1 MEPRIMVPQPRWTIP
16 INMRSRD
23 KPMLDAALEIA
34 KIEGLDLTSIF
45 RNALQEYITS
55 RLDSLKDDG
64 IKKMEEYLD
73 SSSVLHSLLLS
84 PDKLK
89 GWTDSEVVTFAKLI
103 RARKEELEIEL
114 RKRDYYFRW

>member
-1 MEPRIMVPQPRWTIP
+1 
-16 INMRSRD
+16 
-23 KPMLDAALEIA
+23 MLDAALEIA

-73 SSSVLHSLLLS
+73 SSSVLHSLQLS

-89 GWTDSEVVTFAKLI
+89 RWTDSEVVTFAKLI